1 VDEFSINQVKVSILD
16 HLKWSKSSKEADKK
30 RESFNPNDIPYI
42 FERMYEVGDYLAT
55 EEARK
60 EALLEYQETLGQKQA
75 EQPSLMKQFW
85 EMRKQRR
92 EEYLKRMTTLL
103 ELSIKNQQHG
113 QAGGFA

>member
-1 VDEFSINQVKVSILD
+1 MDEFSINQVKVSILD

-60 EALLEYQETLGQKQA
+60 EAETHEIGMCMEKLE
-75 EQPSLMKQFW
+75 
-85 EMRKQRR
+85 
-92 EEYLKRMTTLL
+92 
-103 ELSIKNQQHG
+103 ELYTSVLV
-113 QAGGFA
+113 